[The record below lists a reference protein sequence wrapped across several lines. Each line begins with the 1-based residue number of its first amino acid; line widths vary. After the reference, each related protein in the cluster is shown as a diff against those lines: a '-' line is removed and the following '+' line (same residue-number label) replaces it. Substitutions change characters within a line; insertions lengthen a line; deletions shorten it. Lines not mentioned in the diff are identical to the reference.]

1 LRRRRH
7 GTSEAAEF
15 TPPGFVL
22 GLQSG
27 WNAFRTGTATLLTAA
42 GFLLPF
48 LLVIAIV
55 AIPVIVVEIALR
67 RRRRH

>member
-7 GTSEAAEF
+7 GTSEAAAF